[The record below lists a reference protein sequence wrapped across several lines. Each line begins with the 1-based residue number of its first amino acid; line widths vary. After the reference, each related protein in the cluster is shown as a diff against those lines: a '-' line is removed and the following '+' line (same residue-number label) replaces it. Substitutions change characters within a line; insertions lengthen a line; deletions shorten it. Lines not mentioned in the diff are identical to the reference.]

1 MKTHKSLLFLFC
13 IYQRFRAEY
22 STRAGKNYKKPE
34 IHDENIVLV
43 AQRPVKEM
51 RKLKL
56 FR

>member
-1 MKTHKSLLFLFC
+1 MKTRKSLLFLFC

-22 STRAGKNYKKPE
+22 GTRAGKNYKKPE
-34 IHDENIVLV
+34 INDENIVLV
-43 AQRPVKEM
+43 AKRPVKEM

>member
-1 MKTHKSLLFLFC
+1 MRNRKSLLFLFC
-13 IYQRFRAEY
+13 IYQRFWAEY
-22 STRAGKNYKKPE
+22 STGAGKNYKKPE

>member
-1 MKTHKSLLFLFC
+1 MKTRKSLLFLFC
-13 IYQRFRAEY
+13 IYQRFWAEY
-22 STRAGKNYKKPE
+22 GTEAGKNYKKPE

-43 AQRPVKEM
+43 AQRLVKEM

>member
-1 MKTHKSLLFLFC
+1 MKTRKSLLFLFC

-22 STRAGKNYKKPE
+22 STGAGKNYKKPE
-34 IHDENIVLV
+34 IYDENIVLV
-43 AQRPVKEM
+43 VQRPVKEM

>member
-1 MKTHKSLLFLFC
+1 VRNRKSLLFLFC

-22 STRAGKNYKKPE
+22 GTEAGKNYKKPE

>member
-1 MKTHKSLLFLFC
+1 MRNRKYLLFLFC

-22 STRAGKNYKKPE
+22 GTGAGKNYKKPE
-34 IHDENIVLV
+34 INDENIVLV

-51 RKLKL
+51 KKLKL